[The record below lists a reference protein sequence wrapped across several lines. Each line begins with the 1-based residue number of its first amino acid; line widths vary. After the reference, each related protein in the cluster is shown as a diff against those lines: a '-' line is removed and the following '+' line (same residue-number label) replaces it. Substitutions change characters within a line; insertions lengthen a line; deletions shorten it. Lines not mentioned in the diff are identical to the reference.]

1 MVKPVGVLAA
11 IAVASVVGCARATTG
26 RGPSG
31 VVDDFDR
38 FCVRHSLV
46 LDSVGT
52 SSTRTASAGGGTA
65 APRALALDSVGTSST
80 RLLIALDSLCDR
92 RRERETR

>member
-1 MVKPVGVLAA
+1 VAF
-11 IAVASVVGCARATTG
+11 ASVVGCVRATTG

-31 VVDDFDR
+31 VVDDFNR
-38 FCVRHSLV
+38 FCVRHSLI

-52 SSTRTASAGGGTA
+52 SSTRTASGGTA

-92 RRERETR
+92 RKEGETR